1 MANYCIMRFQK
12 HKKESIAKVER
23 HQNDREHL
31 KNRAHPERKNK
42 TIKRYQDET
51 MLQTVKRLQKEQE
64 IRTGRKVRKD
74 AVALV
79 EIVLTFSPEAEEH
92 IARNFK
98 EWYRKNMQWVKDT
111 FGDDNLIRC
120 DINRDQETLHLHTF
134 IVPLDE
140 KGNFNAKRWF
150 GKKEQLERLQD
161 SYAEYMAEFGLERG
175 LSKNITKAIHQ
186 TKQQYER
193 KMAKL
198 IDDIFDDKPTLPKVE
213 PARNS
218 IADEILR

>member
-12 HKKESIAKVER
+12 HKKSSIAKVER

-31 KNRAHPERKNK
+31 KNRAHPERTNK
-42 TIKRYQDET
+42 TIKRYKDET
-51 MLQTVKRLQKEQE
+51 MLQTVKRLQQEQE
-64 IRTGRKVRKD
+64 KRTRRKVRKD
-74 AVALV
+74 SVALV

-92 IARNFK
+92 IKRNFM
-98 EWYRKNMQWVKDT
+98 EWYRKNIQWLKDT
-111 FGDDNLIRC
+111 FGCDNLIRC
-120 DINRDQETLHLHTF
+120 DINRDQQTLHLHTF
-134 IVPLDE
+134 IVPIDE
-140 KGNFNAKRWF
+140 HGNFNAKKWF
-150 GKKEQLERLQD
+150 GKKEQLEKLQD

-198 IDDIFDDKPTLPKVE
+198 IDDILEDKPTPQKAE
-213 PARNS
+213 PIRSS
-218 IADEILR
+218 IADEVLR

>member
-51 MLQTVKRLQKEQE
+51 MLQTVKRLQDAQE
-64 IRTGRKVRKD
+64 KRTGRKVRKD

-79 EIVLTFSPEAEEH
+79 EIVLTFSPEMEEH

-98 EWYRKNMQWVKDT
+98 EWYLKNIQWLKDT
-111 FGDDNLIRC
+111 FGGDNLIRC
-120 DINRDQETLHLHTF
+120 DINRDQETLHLHTY
-134 IVPLDE
+134 IVPIDE
-140 KGNFNAKRWF
+140 RGNFNAKKWF
-150 GKKEQLERLQD
+150 GKKQQIEELQD

-186 TKQQYER
+186 TKQQFER

-198 IDDIFDDKPTLPKVE
+198 IDDVLGDKPTPKKAE
-213 PARNS
+213 PFHSS